1 MKKFLIDIGKKSKK
15 AFSNQINT
23 KRKNKV
29 LKDYCRLIKENEKL
43 IISENKKDIKNSQ
56 KRVERKLN

>member
-29 LKDYCRLIKENEKL
+29 LKDYCRLIKETL
-43 IISENKKDIKNSQ
+43 
-56 KRVERKLN
+56 